1 MTVRAKVRAM
11 SKILILAAVMA
22 IVAAPAAPVLTAYQ
36 GAEQPMG
43 GTLNAPIRL
52 EVFSDFQCPS
62 CKVFY
67 LDTVRPVLKNYCI
80 TDKVC
85 VIYREFPLPMHPLAR
100 EAARLSTAARKL
112 GQRQWL
118 AVFDAIYSEQDIW
131 TKSGMIQ
138 ATVARALSSEDFQ
151 KLLVLAQD
159 PSINQAIERDIALG
173 KKRQVDQTPTFF
185 VSALGREQKIVGGLP
200 YATLKD
206 FFDKVV
212 K

>member
-1 MTVRAKVRAM
+1 M
-11 SKILILAAVMA
+11 SKILILTVVIA
-22 IVAAPAAPVLTAYQ
+22 IAAAPAAPVLTAFQ
-36 GAEQPMG
+36 GAEEPMG
-43 GTLNAPIRL
+43 GTLNAPVRL
-52 EVFSDFQCPS
+52 EIFSDFQCPS

-67 LDTVRPVLKNYCI
+67 LETIRPVLKNYCL

-112 GQRQWL
+112 GHRQWL
-118 AVFDAIYSEQDIW
+118 AVFDAIYSDQDIW

-159 PSINQAIERDIALG
+159 PSINQAIERDVALG
-173 KKRQVDQTPTFF
+173 KKRLVDQTPTFF
-185 VSALGREQKIVGGLP
+185 VSALGREQKVVGGLP
-200 YATLKD
+200 YPTLKD